1 MDNSPTFPRKRETVL
16 GMLLAVALGALVGAL
31 AGGAGRV
38 LLGRLRRG
46 VAVRPPLLE
55 VAAGLVTAAGVA
67 LAWPTVI
74 VVLVVWAGLLMVILG
89 AVDIAAHRLPD
100 ALTLPALPVTAALVL
115 LTGLLSRPR
124 GGLPAALLT
133 ALVAAVVVTGIFAAA
148 AALAPRAMGWG
159 DVKLVPSLALLTGFV
174 SVGAVLWWVMIAFG
188 LGAVVSLAGLATR
201 RLSLQ
206 SAIPF
211 GPCLLAGCW
220 IVLAWPGLVLT

>member
-1 MDNSPTFPRKRETVL
+1 
-16 GMLLAVALGALVGAL
+16 MLLAVALGALVGAL

-115 LTGLLSRPR
+115 LTGLLAPPP

-159 DVKLVPSLALLTGFV
+159 DVKLVPFAR
-174 SVGAVLWWVMIAFG
+174 AADRIR
-188 LGAVVSLAGLATR
+188 LGRRRAVVGDDRVRAGRGRLAGRPGDPAVVPAIGHPVRAVPAR
-201 RLSLQ
+201 RVLDR
-206 SAIPF
+206 ARVA
-211 GPCLLAGCW
+211 GPR
-220 IVLAWPGLVLT
+220 PDLTTSSST